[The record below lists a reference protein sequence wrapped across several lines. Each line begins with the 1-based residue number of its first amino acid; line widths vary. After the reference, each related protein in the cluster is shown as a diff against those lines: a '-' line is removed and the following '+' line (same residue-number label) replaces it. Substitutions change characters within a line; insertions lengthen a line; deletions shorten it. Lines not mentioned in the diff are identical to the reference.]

1 MSDFEEID
9 VKIDRQ
15 IQQLT
20 QKLRDKRRKADIS
33 QIDLS
38 FMANLSQNQV
48 NAIETGKR
56 VPNLHTLLK
65 ICNALDISPATLF
78 DVTDDKRKKAKNT
91 VIGLINEYM

>member
-9 VKIDRQ
+9 AKIDRQ

-20 QKLRDKRRKADIS
+20 QKLRDKRRKSDIS

-38 FMANLSQNQV
+38 YMANLSQNQV

-65 ICNALDISPATLF
+65 ICNALDISPREAL
-78 DVTDDKRKKAKNT
+78 RKLNKAKRAFDDSF
-91 VIGLINEYM
+91 NEILNLTK